1 MALAVPVVLAVP
13 VALVPVLRVLA
24 GSVALVALAAVLM
37 APAALVS
44 VLRLLAAASAVRAA
58 VAGPQVLAARA
69 VMAG

>member
-1 MALAVPVVLAVP
+1 VS
-13 VALVPVLRVLA
+13 VLRVLA

-44 VLRLLAAASAVRAA
+44 VLRLLAAASAVRAV